1 MWSSMRK
8 FVFFA
13 LVAGL
18 SLVGNH
24 FMIQPANKGLDASK
38 ERLKANMVRLSEFEK
53 ATSAAQSLSKQ
64 LEQLEEAVYFFE
76 QKLPPTSEIHKVLEQ
91 VTLIAQK
98 QGLHPKQIKTLNRKQ
113 NSGYVE
119 QPLRMT
125 LEGDFTAF
133 YSFLL
138 EMEKLPR
145 IMKVRMLEVDKVKGQ
160 EGGVSAD
167 CIVSIFFQHAVG

>member
-18 SLVGNH
+18 SVVGNH
-24 FMIQPANKGLDASK
+24 FMIQPANKGLEASK
-38 ERLKANMVRLSEFEK
+38 QRLQANMVRLTEFEK
-53 ATSAAQSLSKQ
+53 ATSAAQSLSRQ

-76 QKLPPTSEIHKVLEQ
+76 QKLPPTSEIAKVLEQ
-91 VTLIAQK
+91 VTIIAQK
-98 QGLHPKQIKTLNRKQ
+98 QGLKPKQIKTLNRKQ

-119 QPLRMT
+119 QPLKMT
-125 LEGDFTAF
+125 LQGNFTAF

-145 IMKVRMLEVDKVKGQ
+145 IMKVRMLDVDKMKDLDGDIT
-160 EGGVSAD
+160 AD

>member
-24 FMIQPANKGLDASK
+24 FMIKPANEGLKASK
-38 ERLKANMVRLSEFEK
+38 QRLQANMVRLSEFEK
-53 ATSAAQSLSKQ
+53 ATSAAESLSRQ
-64 LEQLEEAVYFFE
+64 LEELEEAVYFFE

-91 VTLIAQK
+91 VTIIAQK
-98 QGLHPKQIKTLNRKQ
+98 QGLKPKHIKTLNRKQ

-125 LEGDFTAF
+125 LQGDFTAF

-145 IMKVRMLEVDKVKGQ
+145 IMKVRMLDVDKLKQ
-160 EGGVSAD
+160 HEGGITAD
-167 CIVSIFFQHAVG
+167 CTVSIFFQHVVG